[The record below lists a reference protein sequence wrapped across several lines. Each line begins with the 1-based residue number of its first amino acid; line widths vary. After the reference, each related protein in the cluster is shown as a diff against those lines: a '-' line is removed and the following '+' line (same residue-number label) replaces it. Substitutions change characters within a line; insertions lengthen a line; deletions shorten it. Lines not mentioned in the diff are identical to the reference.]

1 MSGTHFIFNSSL
13 FAMTFFLLLS
23 CGNEKGKQSL
33 IEFKGKTMGAGYS
46 ISYHDS
52 LNRNFQPQIDSLL
65 AVFDKEISTYREDSR
80 LMAFNKSDSG
90 ILITNSDPQHLTRNF
105 KTSMKIFEASSG
117 WFNPAV
123 MPLVNYWGFGKG
135 EKKGVENPDTALID
149 SLVKLCDFNGIELI
163 EKENAVFIRKKN
175 PKTQVVLN
183 AIAPGDAADEIG
195 RFLEKNDIRNYLI
208 EIGGE
213 IRCRGKQSK
222 NFGWMVG
229 INTPKENAALNDMQ
243 VVVEL
248 NNMSL
253 ATSGNYR
260 NFIEVKGK
268 KYAHTINPFTGFP
281 EKNALLSASIF
292 TADCADADAI
302 ATACMA
308 MGPDKAWDM
317 IAKMKGVEAY
327 FIYSDEKGE
336 MKVKHTDKIAAWL
349 KQ

>member
-1 MSGTHFIFNSSL
+1 MSGIRFIFNNSL
-13 FAMTFFLLLS
+13 FVLLVLLLFS
-23 CGNEKGKQSL
+23 CGTEEKKQRL
-33 IEFKGKTMGAGYS
+33 VEFKGKTMGAGYS

-80 LMAFNKSDSG
+80 LMEFNNSDSG
-90 ILITNSDPQHLTRNF
+90 IFIANNEPQHLLRNF
-105 KTSMKIFEASSG
+105 KTSIKIFEASSG
-117 WFNPAV
+117 WFNPAI

-135 EKKGVENPDTALID
+135 EKKGVENPDTVLID
-149 SLVKLCDFNGIELI
+149 SLLKFCDFKSIQLE
-163 EKENAVFIRKKN
+163 EKDGGTFIRKNN
-175 PKTQVVLN
+175 PKTAIVFN

-195 RFLEKNDIRNYLI
+195 RFLEKNGIVDYLI

-248 NNMSL
+248 NDVSL

-308 MGPDKAWDM
+308 MGPDKSWDM

-336 MKVKHTDKIAAWL
+336 MKVKHTDKMAAWL
-349 KQ
+349 KE

>member
-1 MSGTHFIFNSSL
+1 MPSIFNNCL
-13 FAMTFFLLLS
+13 FVGLVFLLFS
-23 CGNEKGKQSL
+23 CNGVEKKQQL

-52 LNRNFQPQIDSLL
+52 LNRNLQPQIDSLL

-80 LMAFNKSDSG
+80 LMAFNKSDIG
-90 ILITNSDPQHLTRNF
+90 IFISNTEPQHLLRNF
-105 KTSMKIFEASSG
+105 KTSIKIFEASSG

-135 EKKGVENPDTALID
+135 DKKGVENPDTALVD
-149 SLVKLCDFNGIELI
+149 SLLKLCDFKAVQLVEEKGGI
-163 EKENAVFIRKKN
+163 FIRKTN
-175 PKTQVVLN
+175 PKVQIVFN

-195 RFLEKNDIRNYLI
+195 RFLEKNAIRHYLI

-222 NFGWMVG
+222 NYGWMVG
-229 INTPKENAALNDMQ
+229 INTPKEGAALNDMQ

-248 NNMSL
+248 NDMSL

-268 KYAHTINPFTGFP
+268 KYAHTINPFSGFP
-281 EKNALLSASIF
+281 EKNSLLSASIF

-308 MGPDKAWDM
+308 MGLEKAWTM
-317 IAKMKGVEAY
+317 ISKMQGVEAY

-336 MKVKHTDKIAAWL
+336 MKIRHTDKMSAWI
-349 KQ
+349 KE

>member
-1 MSGTHFIFNSSL
+1 MRFMFNKCL
-13 FAMTFFLLLS
+13 LIMLAFLLFS
-23 CGNEKGKQSL
+23 CSSEEKKKL
-33 IEFKGKTMGAGYS
+33 LVEFKGKTMGAGYS

-52 LNRNFQPQIDSLL
+52 LNRNFQPQIDSIL

-80 LMAFNKSDSG
+80 LMAFNNSDSG
-90 ILITNSDPQHLTRNF
+90 IFIANGEPQHLLRNF
-105 KTSMKIFEASSG
+105 KTSIKIFEASSG

-135 EKKGVENPDTALID
+135 DKKGVENPDTVLID
-149 SLVKLCDFNGIELI
+149 SLVKLCDFSSIELI
-163 EKENAVFIRKKN
+163 EKESGIFIRKKN
-175 PKTQVVLN
+175 QKISIVFN

-195 RFLEKNDIRNYLI
+195 RFLEQNAITNYLI

-229 INTPKENAALNDMQ
+229 INTPKENAAINDMQ

-248 NNMSL
+248 NDLSL

-281 EKNALLSASIF
+281 EKNNLLSASIF

-308 MGPDKAWDM
+308 MGLEKAWDM

-327 FIYSDEKGE
+327 FIYSDESGA
-336 MKVKHTDKIAAWL
+336 MKIKHTDKMAAWI
-349 KQ
+349 KK

>member
-1 MSGTHFIFNSSL
+1 MRFMFNKCLFIML
-13 FAMTFFLLLS
+13 AFLLFS
-23 CGNEKGKQSL
+23 CSSEEKKKL
-33 IEFKGKTMGAGYS
+33 LVEFKGKTMGAGYS

-52 LNRNFQPQIDSLL
+52 LNRNFQPQIDSIL

-80 LMAFNKSDSG
+80 LMAFNNSDSG
-90 ILITNSDPQHLTRNF
+90 IFIANGEPQHLLRNF
-105 KTSMKIFEASSG
+105 KTSIKIFEASSG

-135 EKKGVENPDTALID
+135 DKKGVENPDTVLID
-149 SLVKLCDFNGIELI
+149 SLVKLCDFSSIELI
-163 EKENAVFIRKKN
+163 EKESGIFIRKKN
-175 PKTQVVLN
+175 QKISIVFN

-195 RFLEKNDIRNYLI
+195 RFLEQNAITNYLI

-229 INTPKENAALNDMQ
+229 INTPKENAAINDMQ

-248 NNMSL
+248 NDLSL

-281 EKNALLSASIF
+281 EKNNLLSASIF

-308 MGPDKAWDM
+308 MGLEKAWDM

-327 FIYSDEKGE
+327 FIYSDESGA
-336 MKVKHTDKIAAWL
+336 MKIKHTDKMAAWI
-349 KQ
+349 KK

>member
-1 MSGTHFIFNSSL
+1 MRFISNSGLFIL
-13 FAMTFFLLLS
+13 LAFLLFS
-23 CGNEKGKQSL
+23 CADAEKKQRL

-52 LNRNFQPQIDSLL
+52 LNRNFQPQIDSIL

-90 ILITNSDPQHLTRNF
+90 IFIEKGEPQHLLRNF
-105 KTSMKIFEASSG
+105 RTSLKIYEASSG

-123 MPLVNYWGFGKG
+123 MPIVNYWGFGKG
-135 EKKGVENPDTALID
+135 DKKGVENPDSAKID
-149 SLVKLCDFNGIELI
+149 SLVQLCDFKGIELV
-163 EKENAVFIRKKN
+163 EKDKGFFIRKKN
-175 PKTQVVLN
+175 PKTSVVFN

-195 RFLEKNDIRNYLI
+195 RFLEQNAVKDYLI
-208 EIGGE
+208 EVGGE

-222 NFGWMVG
+222 NFGWIVG

-260 NFIEVKGK
+260 NFIEVNGK

-281 EKNALLSASIF
+281 EKNSLLSASIF

-308 MGPDKAWDM
+308 MGLDKAWEM
-317 IAKMKGVEAY
+317 ITKMKGVEAY
-327 FIYSDEKGE
+327 FIYSDQSGAMKIKNTEKMAGWI
-336 MKVKHTDKIAAWL
+336 KK
-349 KQ
+349 

>member
-1 MSGTHFIFNSSL
+1 MRFTFNNYFL
-13 FAMTFFLLLS
+13 IGLFFLLCS
-23 CGNEKGKQSL
+23 CAGEEKKQLL

-46 ISYHDS
+46 ISYQDS
-52 LNRNFQPQIDSLL
+52 LNRNLQVQIDSIL

-90 ILITNSDPQHLTRNF
+90 IFISNNEPQHLLRNF
-105 KTSMKIFEASSG
+105 RTSIKIFEASTG

-135 EKKGVENPDTALID
+135 DKKGVENPDTAKID
-149 SLVKLCDFNGIELI
+149 SLLKLCDFKSVLLVE
-163 EKENAVFIRKKN
+163 EKGGVFIRKTN
-175 PKTQVVLN
+175 PKVQIVFN

-195 RFLEKNDIRNYLI
+195 RFLEKNAIKNYLV

-229 INTPKENAALNDMQ
+229 INTPKEGAALNDMQ

-260 NFIEVKGK
+260 NFIEIKGK
-268 KYAHTINPFTGFP
+268 KYAHTINPFNGFP
-281 EKNALLSASIF
+281 EKNTLLSASVF
-292 TADCADADAI
+292 TEDCAEADAI

-308 MGPDKAWDM
+308 MGLEKAWAM
-317 IAKMKGVEAY
+317 VSKMQGVEAY

-336 MKVKHTDKIAAWL
+336 MMVKHTDKMAAWI
-349 KQ
+349 KD

>member
-1 MSGTHFIFNSSL
+1 MRFIFNSSIL
-13 FAMTFFLLLS
+13 FAIAHLFIS
-23 CGNEKGKQSL
+23 CASNEKKQQL

-52 LNRNFQPQIDSLL
+52 LNRNFQVQIDSLL

-80 LMAFNKSDSG
+80 LMEFNKSDSG
-90 ILITNSDPQHLTRNF
+90 IFISNDSPQHLLRNF
-105 KTSMKIFEASSG
+105 KTSLTVFEISSG
-117 WFNPAV
+117 WFNPAI

-135 EKKGVENPDTALID
+135 DKKGVENPDTALID
-149 SLVKLCDFNGIELI
+149 SLLKHCDFKSVSLLEQDSG
-163 EKENAVFIRKKN
+163 VFIRKSN
-175 PKTQVVLN
+175 PKTTVIFN

-195 RFLEKNDIRNYLI
+195 RFLEKNNIKNYLI

-248 NNMSL
+248 NNVSL

-268 KYAHTINPFTGFP
+268 KYGHTINPISGFP
-281 EKNALLSASIF
+281 EKNTLLSVSIF
-292 TADCADADAI
+292 TSDCADADAL

-308 MGPDKAWDM
+308 MGMEKAWDM
-317 IAKMKGVEAY
+317 IAKIPGLEAY
-327 FIYSDEKGE
+327 FIYSDDKGE
-336 MKVKHTDKIAAWL
+336 MKVKHTEKMTSWL